1 MERIIKFK
9 AKRLSD
15 GKWVE
20 GDLYHNVRGF
30 ECCIGQQE
38 KDDVYVY
45 PVDPSTVCQYTG
57 LKDMKGREIWENDNV
72 TDFPF
77 YGEVVFKNGAFIIK
91 GKTYNESLSSFVD
104 ERECKRKRCANCKFF
119 HLQREH
125 KYLGNCGRNYLNTTC
140 LDWEECKHWKP
151 RQ

>member
-45 PVDPSTVCQYTG
+45 PVAPTTICQYTG

-104 ERECKRKRCANCKFF
+104 EREYSQWCGKCLLTKQGSKFDRK
-119 HLQREH
+119 EV
-125 KYLGNCGRNYLNTTC
+125 
-140 LDWEECKHWKP
+140 
-151 RQ
+151 